1 MQGNTLKQLNLT
13 ERTGLLVVP
22 LQRSDDQEDFFNPKP
37 ETQLGEGD
45 VLIVIGSPRQVRE
58 ARET

>member
-13 ERTGLLVVP
+13 ERTGRLVVP
-22 LQRSDDQEDFFNPKP
+22 LQRSDDQEDSFNPKP

-58 ARET
+58 AR